1 MKQRFRVGGMS
12 CAACSAHVEKSVSA
26 VPGVSGV
33 QVNLLA
39 GSMAVEYDENA
50 CDAQT
55 IIKAVEAGGYTAAV
69 DDGRQTSAPAQSP
82 QADEALKEM
91 KTRII
96 VSAIFM
102 LVLMYFSM
110 GEMVGLPLPSY
121 AAGMD
126 GMFNL
131 ALTELILRAD
141 TPVIIE
147 NVNLFDVYSGA
158 GVLLGKKSMAY
169 TFTLRA
175 EDHTLCDEEI
185 RSAMDAIIR
194 SLELGGAPLR
204 S

>member
-55 IIKAVEAGGYTAAV
+55 IIKAVESGGYTAAV
-69 DDGRQTSAPAQSP
+69 DDGRQISAPA
-82 QADEALKEM
+82 ADEALKEM

-110 GEMVGLPLPSY
+110 GEMIGLPLPSY

-131 ALTELILRAD
+131 ALTELLRFLSILRRRLSRRS
-141 TPVIIE
+141 
-147 NVNLFDVYSGA
+147 NVCL
-158 GVLLGKKSMAY
+158 
-169 TFTLRA
+169 
-175 EDHTLCDEEI
+175 
-185 RSAMDAIIR
+185 
-194 SLELGGAPLR
+194 
-204 S
+204 

>member
-55 IIKAVEAGGYTAAV
+55 IIKAVESGGYTAAV

-131 ALTELILRAD
+131 ALTELLTRCRSSLSTAN
-141 TPVIIE
+141 IISTASKRCCT
-147 NVNLFDVYSGA
+147 VPRRWTRSS
-158 GVLLGKKSMAY
+158 LLARVRRSCTA
-169 TFTLRA
+169 FTR
-175 EDHTLCDEEI
+175 
-185 RSAMDAIIR
+185 
-194 SLELGGAPLR
+194 
-204 S
+204 